1 MKVDEILE
9 KYSSDNIDLLY
20 NRLVGLTI
28 GENWEYDYEAF
39 KRFYDNV
46 DDLWLVLSMY

>member
-28 GENWEYDYEAF
+28 GENWEYDYGAF
-39 KRFYDNV
+39 KRFYGNV
-46 DDLWLVLSMY
+46 DDLWLVLSMC

>member
-20 NRLVGLTI
+20 NKLVGLTI
-28 GENWEYDYEAF
+28 GENWEYDYEEF
-39 KRFYDNV
+39 KRFCNNV
-46 DDLWLVLSMY
+46 DDLWLVLSMC

>member
-28 GENWEYDYEAF
+28 VENWEYDYEAF
-39 KRFYDNV
+39 KRFYGNV
-46 DDLWLVLSMY
+46 DDLWLVLSMC